1 MRKSRGE
8 KVFEAGTRQGRVR
21 TIRRGGTRAEKFFR
35 RRRYTRMGTR
45 FLKRVSATSFERLA
59 STPSSPCHATL
70 SVVGRDALFQ
80 RWSIEDRATK
90 TVFSSKRMF
99 LFFFIHQFSDLRIFT
114 NLFIFLTTRDTV
126 SRFPQFS
133 YRPEHINKIGD
144 HLHHVVKVFIDPSL
158 NSLIFSSLIH
168 SRIWIWLNSLLFIL

>member
-59 STPSSPCHATL
+59 STPSFPCHATL

-80 RWSIEDRATK
+80 RWLIEDRATK
-90 TVFSSKRMF
+90 TVFSFLVEVRNVSF
-99 LFFFIHQFSDLRIFT
+99 LFWSTNFLIFEFLRIYLSFWRLVT
-114 NLFIFLTTRDTV
+114 QYRDFLNFLIV
-126 SRFPQFS
+126 
-133 YRPEHINKIGD
+133 
-144 HLHHVVKVFIDPSL
+144 L
-158 NSLIFSSLIH
+158 NILIKSETIC
-168 SRIWIWLNSLLFIL
+168 ITW

>member
-99 LFFFIHQFSDLRIFT
+99 LFFFIHQFSSSDE
-114 NLFIFLTTRDTV
+114 FLQIYLSFWRLVTQYRD
-126 SRFPQFS
+126 F
-133 YRPEHINKIGD
+133 
-144 HLHHVVKVFIDPSL
+144 L
-158 NSLIFSSLIH
+158 NFLIVLNILIK
-168 SRIWIWLNSLLFIL
+168 SETICIT

>member
-45 FLKRVSATSFERLA
+45 FLKRLRNEFRAFSEHSLLPLPRYIKRSWKGCSLSTMIDRRSCNENSIFLLSGGKKCFFSFL
-59 STPSSPCHATL
+59 
-70 SVVGRDALFQ
+70 
-80 RWSIEDRATK
+80 
-90 TVFSSKRMF
+90 
-99 LFFFIHQFSDLRIFT
+99 IHQFSDLRIFT

-126 SRFPQFS
+126 SKFPQFS

-168 SRIWIWLNSLLFIL
+168 SRI